1 MPTTYS
7 SNLKITLIGDGEQ
20 TNVWGGTT
28 NTNLGTLLEQAITG
42 VSGVGAGNTAITM
55 TGSADYVLTNNDGAV
70 NQARNAVLV
79 VNGASSGGYAVV
91 TPAGQQKVYIV
102 NNKLTTGAV
111 IVKPSG
117 GTGVSVPNATT
128 MILYTDG
135 TTTQAVN
142 YAPPASTATNLAGG
156 TANAIPYQSGPDSTT
171 FLSSVSGDA
180 GKVLT
185 SNGTSAPSWTTV
197 SGGGGT
203 ANAIVGGSA
212 GQVLYQSG
220 TSATNFTSI
229 GSSGALL
236 QANSTSPP
244 TWTTNLSL
252 TSAAFSGAVSASTYY
267 VGNAS
272 NYINQ
277 TSNEVFVI
285 AGGTTS
291 AKFATNGIGT
301 SNIVA
306 TGGIGC
312 GNAFYGNY
320 NLTVKGQPFQS
331 AAYVENGS
339 GGQGIAVLASGSGT
353 INAMAFYYNNVAVG
367 VGIIAVTSGG
377 TSYNTSSDRRLKSNI
392 ADLKDVGATI
402 DALQPRTYTW
412 NSTKESAKG
421 FIADELQK
429 VIPSAVHGKPGAVDK
444 DGKPEYQ
451 MLDASTPEM
460 IALLVCELQ
469 SLRKRVAALEAK

>member
-42 VSGVGAGNTAITM
+42 VSGVGAGNTAINM
-55 TGSADYVLTNNDGAV
+55 TGSADYVLTNNDGAI

-79 VNGASSGGYAVV
+79 VNGASSGGYAII

-102 NNKLTTGAV
+102 NNKLVTGAV

-128 MILYTDG
+128 MVLYTDG

-156 TANAIPYQSGPDSTT
+156 TANAIPYQTGPDSTT
-171 FLSSVSGDA
+171 FLASVAGDA

-220 TSATNFTSI
+220 TNVTNFTAT
-229 GSSGALL
+229 GSSGQILIS
-236 QANSTSPP
+236 NGTSPP
-244 TWTTNLSL
+244 SWSSSIPTNGANTWTGLNVFVNNGSGFGTPIFGSTSGAGAALGYVGELLTVSTASPVFLTSGNNATLATLSL
-252 TSAAFSGAVSASTYY
+252 TAGDWNVWGWLTTSNNQFTSCLFSVATSPAL
-267 VGNAS
+267 GNS
-272 NYINQ
+272 NAQYING
-277 TSNEVFVI
+277 
-285 AGGTTS
+285 GGTIGPVAGQAPMIPVVS
-291 AKFATNGIGT
+291 SGT
-301 SNIVA
+301 STIYL
-306 TGGIGC
+306 II
-312 GNAFYGNY
+312 NAGF
-320 NLTVKGQPFQS
+320 S
-331 AAYVENGS
+331 SGS
-339 GGQGIAVLASGSGT
+339 PTASGT
-353 INAMAFYYNNVAVG
+353 IYA
-367 VGIIAVTSGG
+367 
-377 TSYNTSSDRRLKSNI
+377 RR
-392 ADLKDVGATI
+392 V
-402 DALQPRTYTW
+402 R
-412 NSTKESAKG
+412 
-421 FIADELQK
+421 
-429 VIPSAVHGKPGAVDK
+429 
-444 DGKPEYQ
+444 
-451 MLDASTPEM
+451 
-460 IALLVCELQ
+460 
-469 SLRKRVAALEAK
+469 

>member
-42 VSGVGAGNTAITM
+42 VSGVGSGNTAITM

-70 NQARNAVLV
+70 NQARNAVLI

-142 YAPPASTATNLAGG
+142 YAPPASTATSLAGG
-156 TANAIPYQSGPDSTT
+156 TANAIPYQSGPDSTV
-171 FLSSVSGDA
+171 FLASVSGDA

-220 TSATNFTSI
+220 TSATNFTAT
-229 GSSGALL
+229 GSSGQILKS
-236 QANSTSPP
+236 NGTSPP
-244 TWTTNLSL
+244 SWSSSIPTDGANTWTGLN
-252 TSAAFSGAVSASTYY
+252 
-267 VGNAS
+267 
-272 NYINQ
+272 
-277 TSNEVFVI
+277 VFV
-285 AGGTTS
+285 
-291 AKFATNGIGT
+291 N
-301 SNIVA
+301 
-306 TGGIGC
+306 
-312 GNAFYGNY
+312 
-320 NLTVKGQPFQS
+320 
-331 AAYVENGS
+331 NGS
-339 GGQGIAVLASGSGT
+339 GNGTPIYGSTNGLGAFAGYVGQLVSSTGTNTGGSGSDIVLTTITLTPGDWDINGQVSCNPSTNILAFNGGVNVTTSISGSTGFYLNGGGT
-353 INAMAFYYNNVAVG
+353 FGPISLPIPYTPTNISATTTIYLLGRVSV
-367 VGIIAVTSGG
+367 SGG
-377 TSYNTSSDRRLKSNI
+377 GSVTMN
-392 ADLKDVGATI
+392 
-402 DALQPRTYTW
+402 
-412 NSTKESAKG
+412 
-421 FIADELQK
+421 
-429 VIPSAVHGKPGAVDK
+429 GAV
-444 DGKPEYQ
+444 Y
-451 MLDASTPEM
+451 ARR
-460 IALLVCELQ
+460 I
-469 SLRKRVAALEAK
+469 R